1 MSHFRSIP
9 TTKKAPFH
17 RYFPLHFALC
27 HSIGF
32 PWSFAMERT
41 LDATAHVS
49 GMRQFRQPGRHSF
62 RTGFSLP
69 FSLHYTQS
77 PCTPF
82 RYTALA
88 STFLIACAIIA
99 SESRAGILSMG
110 CIFLLYFPMK
120 WPKIGKAL
128 TFGLVMLF
136 TASSVFLYHY
146 KKDSADGRL
155 LIWQC
160 TWNMI
165 KERPLYGYGYGGF
178 QANYMDEQ
186 AQFFRTHPNSRYA
199 QLADDVKSPFNEYLG
214 A

>member
-1 MSHFRSIP
+1 
-9 TTKKAPFH
+9 
-17 RYFPLHFALC
+17 
-27 HSIGF
+27 
-32 PWSFAMERT
+32 
-41 LDATAHVS
+41 
-49 GMRQFRQPGRHSF
+49 
-62 RTGFSLP
+62 
-69 FSLHYTQS
+69 
-77 PCTPF
+77 
-82 RYTALA
+82 
-88 STFLIACAIIA
+88 
-99 SESRAGILSMG
+99 MG

-214 A
+214 VLTEF